1 MKIAAPFDCVE
12 EVVPLIRA
20 GAEEL
25 YCGVWAEHWRQRNI
39 FSNARHMFYS
49 NLKDFHQL
57 RSAVKIA
64 ASQRVAVFV
73 CMNDYYSQGTLS
85 LAWRDIQEAAD
96 AGVAGFIITDITLL
110 HSMKRLAPQCRFVL
124 SSLNPCFNSAMVAL
138 CRQLGITRIVLPLS
152 QLSLEEMEG
161 LVTNIHSQGMEAEA
175 FVNNGTVC
183 KNVTGFCQFHRWGY
197 RHLFPSKN
205 RRRYSPA
212 LSAIRRIST
221 LLPEGIRTRLGQ
233 QLWSTAWGY
242 VQDLVFPC
250 RQEYSLDIQ
259 RRSAAG
265 NIPVER
271 KSRVCLERE
280 FARQYCILCA
290 VDTFVK
296 WGTDIGKVGGRGSI
310 LAHKLRDVRLARQ
323 LIATAQQKSGS
334 TEEFEKAGRDL
345 YYQAYGVTCANK
357 RCYHNGQ
364 RE

>member
-1 MKIAAPFDCVE
+1 MKIAAPFDRVA

-25 YCGVWAEHWRQRNI
+25 YCGVWAEHWRKRNI
-39 FSNARHMFYS
+39 FPNARHMFYS
-49 NLKDFHQL
+49 NLKDFNQL
-57 RSAVKIA
+57 RAAVKIA
-64 ASQRVAVFV
+64 ALQRVLVYV
-73 CMNDYYSQGTLS
+73 CMNDYYSQDTIA
-85 LAWRDIQEAAD
+85 LAWRDIQEAAE

-110 HSMKRLAPQCRFVL
+110 YSMKRLAPQCRFVL
-124 SSLNPCFNSAMVAL
+124 SSLNPCFNSAMVVL
-138 CRQLGITRIVLPLS
+138 CRQLGITRVVLPLS
-152 QLSLEEMEG
+152 QLSMEEMQS
-161 LVTNIHSQGMEAEA
+161 LVESIHGQGMETEV

-205 RRRYSPA
+205 RRRYSLA
-212 LSAIRRIST
+212 LSTIRRISK

-233 QLWSTAWGY
+233 QLWSTSWGY
-242 VQDLVFPC
+242 VQDMVSPC

-259 RRSAAG
+259 RRSTAG
-265 NIPVER
+265 NIPIER

-290 VDTFVK
+290 VDKFVQ

-310 LAHKLRDVRLARQ
+310 LSHKLRDVRLARQ
-323 LIATAQQKSGS
+323 LISTAQQKSGI
-334 TEEFEKAGRDL
+334 TALEKAGRDL
-345 YYQAYGVTCANK
+345 YYQAYGVTCSDK
-357 RCYHNGQ
+357 SCYHQGQ